1 MIIKDIKNKKMIS
14 KLLISKIILFLCM
27 KINKVTQE
35 INVKMIQIVN
45 MINVALNGDIVDM
58 VYIIN

>member
-27 KINKVTQE
+27 KINKVIQE